1 MSYYP
6 LYGNVFV
13 DSSNNGGLGGTL
25 SITNSCN
32 TGTLGNQAS
41 IAFDVANVSPN
52 ILGTGFIQS
61 GVDTAGARISAV
73 IDRVVPAV
81 GTAVVMSVTGNSLQ
95 PPAEAMRISSNGNIG
110 IGIQAP
116 QYSLDVS
123 NTGIRATSIL
133 SSGLKTTTVVSITN
147 PTNIAASDFVIGQG
161 TSSTATTVYGQK
173 NIFIGNPPTA
183 LTTSATY
190 NVGLG
195 NQALTSLTTGT
206 YNVAVGY
213 QAGNAITTGAYNTAI
228 GANAFT
234 GASTYNYSTAIGYNA
249 QITGNNQLVLGTSA
263 ETVKLPGGINM
274 SNSSTLINVSG
285 TITLSNPLAQIY
297 PVYNTSALSIQMPS
311 PIIAGAGTMV
321 WFRRVTGAAA
331 NVTALAFTGTSIV
344 AYNNITGISS
354 ITLLTTTQ
362 YMSLL
367 YSDGSNWYQMH
378 TQ

>member
-41 IAFDVANVSPN
+41 IAFDVAKVSPN

-73 IDRVVPAV
+73 IDRVAPAV
-81 GTAVVMSVTGNSLQ
+81 GTAVVMSVAGNSLQ

-133 SSGLKTTTVVSITN
+133 SSGLKTTTVVAVTN

-183 LTTSATY
+183 LTTSGTY

-213 QAGNAITTGAYNTAI
+213 QAGNAITTAGYNTLIGYQAGNTITTGYYNTSIGYQSLMNDTSGNFNTAVGTNSLASNTNGVNNVAFGTNALISLAGANNNNTSIGTNSMFNATSGLYNTALGYGTFGTATNI
-228 GANAFT
+228 G
-234 GASTYNYSTAIGYNA
+234 TYNTALGYNA
-249 QITGNNQLVLGTSA
+249 
-263 ETVKLPGGINM
+263 
-274 SNSSTLINVSG
+274 
-285 TITLSNPLAQIY
+285 
-297 PVYNTSALSIQMPS
+297 
-311 PIIAGAGTMV
+311 
-321 WFRRVTGAAA
+321 
-331 NVTALAFTGTSIV
+331 
-344 AYNNITGISS
+344 
-354 ITLLTTTQ
+354 
-362 YMSLL
+362 
-367 YSDGSNWYQMH
+367 
-378 TQ
+378 